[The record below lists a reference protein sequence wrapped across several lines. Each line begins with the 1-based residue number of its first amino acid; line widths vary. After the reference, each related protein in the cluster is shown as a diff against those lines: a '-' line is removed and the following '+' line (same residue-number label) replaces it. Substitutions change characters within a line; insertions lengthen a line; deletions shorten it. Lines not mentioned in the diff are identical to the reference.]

1 MVSYLGGR
9 GTQRLG
15 DGVAERSQPSVDSD
29 VSEKETFAL
38 LSLCD
43 LGMFVKAAS
52 VNYLDQGT

>member
-1 MVSYLGGR
+1 MECYLGGR
-9 GTQRLG
+9 GSQRLG
-15 DGVAERSQPSVDSD
+15 DIQPSVDSD

-52 VNYLDQGT
+52 VNYLDQCPY